1 MANNKRVRVTSDI
14 YAEKKPSV
22 LEKMMP
28 DQREQEN
35 ELNQPAQ
42 EENQEQKS
50 KGRTLK
56 QAMFSIGTAREL
68 KLDEI
73 ALAYNKQKGT
83 RIGRNDIIRY
93 LIDTLSLEEVLKV
106 DLQDYRK

>member
-1 MANNKRVRVTSDI
+1 MANSKRVRVTSNI
-14 YAEKKPSV
+14 YGEKRPSV
-22 LEKMMP
+22 LEKMIP
-28 DQREQEN
+28 EQTEQES
-35 ELNQPAQ
+35 ELEQPMQ
-42 EENQEQKS
+42 EDNSEQKP
-50 KGRTLK
+50 KGRILK

-93 LIDTLSLEEVLKV
+93 LIDTLNLDEVLRV
-106 DLQDYRK
+106 DLQTYKR

>member
-1 MANNKRVRVTSDI
+1 MAGNKRVRVTSDI
-14 YAEKKPSV
+14 YGDKKQSV
-22 LEKMMP
+22 LEKMIP
-28 DQREQEN
+28 QQPEQGSEP
-35 ELNQPAQ
+35 ERSTQ